1 MRYSGAN
8 VPCLVVNL
16 KLKMGSI
23 YNQDFF
29 NNLVLNPSES
39 LSVEIKRWI
48 DPQSKEGMAKIAK
61 ASIALRNNDGGIFLI
76 GFNNDGSPDIQGAHQ
91 NPRESFHPDVIQSIA
106 SKFCSQSFE
115 VKIHYLKKDGQ
126 EYPALEIPS
135 GFITPVAA
143 KAGLK
148 DEQGKDLIKAHS
160 VYVRSLNTNNTVS
173 SSEPRCND
181 WERIINLCFENREA
195 DIGRFLRRHLGG
207 VTPSLLHELASTI
220 AQGIQPEESIEDI
233 LRCYLQ
239 ESEERFNTVVK
250 ERSITLPKH
259 GTSQVTLIIIGEVPL
274 HFANEQFFNLL
285 SFNNPKYT
293 GWPVWLDSRGFV
305 DKDQPYVYNGAWEA
319 LIVSLDSGWGRDI
332 DFMRFDPKGKFYLR
346 RALEDDMSVKNYAP
360 PPMTVLDFALP
371 VIRTAE
377 AIAAGI
383 EFAKAMGCEP
393 EKTQLAFAFKWTGLR
408 GRRLSSWANQERSIY
423 SQASAYQDEVLAF
436 VNLPLETPRSA
447 LAQYVNQAVSPLFTI
462 FNGFQ
467 LSIDVI
473 EDLTRRL
480 IERRL

>member
-1 MRYSGAN
+1 
-8 VPCLVVNL
+8 
-16 KLKMGSI
+16 MGSI
-23 YNQDFF
+23 YNQDFL

-48 DPQSKEGMAKIAK
+48 DPQSKEGIAKIAK
-61 ASIALRNNDGGIFLI
+61 ACIALRNNDGGIFLV

-91 NPRESFHPDVIQSIA
+91 LPKESFHPDVIQSIA
-106 SKFCSQSFE
+106 SKFCSEAFE
-115 VKIHYLKKDGQ
+115 VKIHYLEKDGQ

-135 GFITPVAA
+135 GFTTPVAA

-148 DEQGKDLIKAHS
+148 DEQGNKDLIKAHT
-160 VYVRSLNTNNTVS
+160 VYVRSLNSNNIVS

-181 WERIINLCFENREA
+181 WERVINLCFENREA

-207 VTPSLLHELASTI
+207 LTPSLLREFASTI
-220 AQGIQPEESIEDI
+220 AQAIQPEESIEDI
-233 LRCYLQ
+233 LRPYLQ
-239 ESEERFNTVVK
+239 ESVERFNSVVK
-250 ERSITLPKH
+250 ERSLNLPEH
-259 GTSQVTLIIIGEVPL
+259 GNWQVALIIIGEVPQ
-274 HFANEQFFNLL
+274 HYANTQFLNLL
-285 SFNNPKYT
+285 AFNNPKYT
-293 GWPVWLDSRGFV
+293 GWPVWLDSRGFI
-305 DKDQPYVYNGAWEA
+305 DQDQPYVYNGTWEA
-319 LIVSLDSGWGRDI
+319 LLVSLSSGWSRHI

-360 PPMTVLDFALP
+360 TTMTALDFALP

-377 AIAAGI
+377 AIAVGI

-408 GRRLSSWANQERSIY
+408 ERRLSSWANQERSIWLEGL
-423 SQASAYQDEVLAF
+423 AYQDEVLAF
-436 VNLPLETPRSA
+436 VNVPLETPRSA
-447 LAQYVNQAVSPLFTI
+447 LAQYVNQAVNPLFTI
-462 FNGFQ
+462 FNGFE

>member
-1 MRYSGAN
+1 
-8 VPCLVVNL
+8 
-16 KLKMGSI
+16 MGSI

-29 NNLVLNPSES
+29 NNLVLNLSES

-61 ASIALRNNDGGIFLI
+61 ACIALRNNDGGIFLI

-106 SKFCSQSFE
+106 SKFCSQPFE

-160 VYVRSLNTNNTVS
+160 VYVRSLNTNNTFS
-173 SSEPRCND
+173 SSEPRYND
-181 WERIINLCFENREA
+181 WERIMNLCFDNREA

-207 VTPSLLHELASTI
+207 LTPSLLRELASTI
-220 AQGIQPEESIEDI
+220 TQGIQPEESIEDR
-233 LRCYLQ
+233 LRYYLQ
-239 ESEERFNTVVK
+239 ESEERFNIVVK
-250 ERSITLPKH
+250 ERNITLPEH
-259 GTSQVTLIIIGEVPL
+259 GTSQVALIIIGEVPQ
-274 HFANEQFFNLL
+274 HSANEQFFNLL

-319 LIVSLDSGWGRDI
+319 LIVSLSSGWGRDI
-332 DFMRFDPKGKFYLR
+332 DFMQFDPKGKFFLR
-346 RALEDDMSVKNYAP
+346 RALEDDMLVKNYAP

-377 AIAAGI
+377 AIAVGI

-423 SQASAYQDEVLAF
+423 LQGSAYQDEVLAF

-462 FNGFQ
+462 FNGNQ

-480 IERRL
+480 IERKL